1 MIKLAGNI
9 KEMFRKLPGSENLGK
24 KNRASCQ
31 KNPAWWDKL
40 CLTQINNRAPLT
52 YCVPTKYFTRNIAF

>member
-1 MIKLAGNI
+1 
-9 KEMFRKLPGSENLGK
+9 MFEKLPGTENLGK
-24 KNRASCQ
+24 KKQGLLPEKPCLVGQ
-31 KNPAWWDKL
+31 L